1 MDYQGMYVSG
11 HRTSS
16 SSRLKEDPRLR
27 KETPDIKLFKAQ
39 RGPQVKKGE

>member
-11 HRTSS
+11 HQTSS

-27 KETPDIKLFKAQ
+27 KENEYMIHPFFLEFFPDD
-39 RGPQVKKGE
+39 